1 MPPTASYSHV
11 REELALLRSLGR
23 LRRLASLKM
32 FAVRSLKQK
41 VSPIVMPV
49 IAQSDEHPVSL
60 RRHRSASRPS
70 IRNNARGVDR
80 DGDRRLALG
89 E

>member
-1 MPPTASYSHV
+1 MSPTVSYSHV

-41 VSPIVMPV
+41 VPPIVMPV
-49 IAQSDEHPVSL
+49 IAPSDEHPVSV
-60 RRHRSASRPS
+60 RRHRSAPRPL
-70 IRNNARGVDR
+70 IRNPARGVDR
-80 DGDRRLALG
+80 DGDYRLALG

>member
-1 MPPTASYSHV
+1 MPPTVFYSHV

-41 VSPIVMPV
+41 VPPIVMPV
-49 IAQSDEHPVSL
+49 IAQSDGHPVSV
-60 RRHRSASRPS
+60 RRHRSAPRPL
-70 IRNNARGVDR
+70 IRNPARGVDR